1 VSSAV
6 VRATTSILSLLLLV
20 PGLGGCATKPVPRPR
35 AEVSVAPPT
44 KADVWQHIASE
55 ADAERIAQIG
65 SAWSAALGEARSRG
79 SRDEIRREG
88 VLLKPDA
95 ALARPAPTPGSYSC
109 RLVELGATPKRK
121 AAFERFKPFIC
132 YVEVEGELLTIVK
145 QTGSQRPAG
154 WLWEDDIAS
163 RLVYLGSLALG
174 DEEQPKAYGE
184 DPSRDMA
191 GVVERIAPFVW
202 RLVIP
207 NPRNLAKLD
216 VFELTPVAEQ
226 PK

>member
-1 VSSAV
+1 VPSAV
-6 VRATTSILSLLLLV
+6 VRATTPILSLLLF
-20 PGLGGCATKPVPRPR
+20 PGLGGCATKSLLRPR
-35 AEVSVAPPT
+35 AEVTVAAPT
-44 KADVWQHIASE
+44 KADVWQHVASA
-55 ADAERIAQIG
+55 ADAERIARIG
-65 SAWSAALGEARSRG
+65 AAWSAALGEARSRG
-79 SRDEIRREG
+79 SRDEVRKEG
-88 VLLKPDA
+88 ALLKPDA
-95 ALARPAPTPGSYSC
+95 ALARPAPSPGSYSC
-109 RLVELGATPKRK
+109 RLVELGATPVRK
-121 AAFERFKPFIC
+121 AAFERFKPFFC

-154 WLWEDDIAS
+154 RLWEDDVAT

-174 DEEQPKAYGE
+174 NEEQPKAYGE

-191 GVVERIAPFVW
+191 GVVERVAPFVW

-207 NPRNLAKLD
+207 SPRNGAKLD